1 MILRNRNTIF
11 WLQIFIF
18 KTLLRKLRNLNKSCL
33 LKHLNKKK
41 FRGLEVIITSV
52 LAINY
57 PWSSSVFHVTQ
68 ESNIVKPIV
77 DVPCKVFKFRINVT
91 EDLVLSLSH
100 LWSQIGVE
108 KKSITFRSILRRA
121 VFIRRNGVKFLQS
134 SWTVHKYSYE
144 YFKNSHVI
152 AAAGTRI
159 RLLAYDILS
168 KRHFIRESA

>member
-100 LWSQIGVE
+100 L
-108 KKSITFRSILRRA
+108 
-121 VFIRRNGVKFLQS
+121 
-134 SWTVHKYSYE
+134 
-144 YFKNSHVI
+144 
-152 AAAGTRI
+152 
-159 RLLAYDILS
+159 
-168 KRHFIRESA
+168 